1 MLSLLQRPGV
11 RQLIKFCIVGASSFA
26 IDLGL
31 LNLFIYHYGWQV
43 LPAKT
48 LSFSLAVVNG
58 FYWNRR
64 WTFQAGA
71 GDAKAQYPKFLLT
84 NTVGLM
90 LNLSIMTGA
99 ILLAGRLGWIHAD
112 RSTGEIL
119 ELIVRGEGR
128 KSFSPL
134 TVNAAT
140 VVATVFVTAW
150 NFTAARLWTFKQP
163 TSRPVEST
171 GREPIIDGG

>member
-1 MLSLLQRPGV
+1 MLALLQRPGIQ
-11 RQLIKFCIVGASSFA
+11 QLIKFCIVGASSFT

-31 LNLFIYHYGWQV
+31 FNLLYQKYGW
-43 LPAKT
+43 LLLTAKT

-84 NTVGLM
+84 NTVGLL

-99 ILLAGRLGWIHAD
+99 ILLAGRMGWIHANK
-112 RSTGEIL
+112 STGEIL

-128 KSFSPL
+128 TAFSPL

-140 VVATVFVTAW
+140 VVATVCVTAW
-150 NFTAARLWTFKQP
+150 NFTAARLWTFKAP
-163 TSRPVEST
+163 LASAA
-171 GREPIIDGG
+171 EPA

>member
-1 MLSLLQRPGV
+1 VLSLLRRPGIQ
-11 RQLIKFCIVGASSFA
+11 QLIKFCIVGASSFT

-31 LNLFIYHYGWQV
+31 FNLLYQKYGWS
-43 LPAKT
+43 LPAAKT
-48 LSFSLAVVNG
+48 LSFCLAVVNG

-84 NTVGLM
+84 NTVGLV

-99 ILLAGRLGWIHAD
+99 ILLAGHLGWIHANK
-112 RSTGEIL
+112 STGEIL

-128 KSFSPL
+128 AAFSPL

-140 VVATVFVTAW
+140 VVATVCVTTW

-163 TSRPVEST
+163 VSPAA
-171 GREPIIDGG
+171 EPAV